1 MVNYSFLRYMG
12 FLRKERQSETNDASQ
27 QAKKQ
32 ALSAVDLTNAVLVNF
47 YGEGKTAI
55 NKSGYPDFIGGFP
68 SMASIIYNDSFKTIV
83 FDDSLRS
90 AALAK
95 GCDVMGFYAF
105 CYWLN
110 KIVNHQKVVVIGFD
124 SSCLK
129 FIRKYIKRTDLDWFF
144 NADWYLYE
152 KLGSGKVKN
161 KAPFH
166 CFGWS
171 RAQFGQ
177 HTMNL
182 DIQRVRTALLD
193 EPGYQI
199 QPLPIRQL
207 WGSILERQKEDVTG
221 LWYCINE
228 LVLNP
233 GQLKPSLSAT
243 WRLD

>member
-1 MVNYSFLRYMG
+1 MS
-12 FLRKERQSETNDASQ
+12 FLRKEKRSVVNDTSQ

-55 NKSGYPDFIGGFP
+55 NKFGYSGFVGGFP

-105 CYWLN
+105 GYWLN
-110 KIVNHQKVVVIGFD
+110 KLLSHPKVVVIGFD

-144 NADWYLYE
+144 NADWYLTE
-152 KLGSGKVKN
+152 KLGIGKSKT

-193 EPGYQI
+193 EPGYQT

-207 WGSILERQKEDVTG
+207 WESVLERQKEDVTG

-228 LVLNP
+228 LVINP
-233 GQLKPSLSAT
+233 SRLRPSLSAT
-243 WRLD
+243 WGLEGDI

>member
-1 MVNYSFLRYMG
+1 MS
-12 FLRKERQSETNDASQ
+12 FLRKEKRSGENDTSQ

-55 NKSGYPDFIGGFP
+55 NKFGYNRFVGGFP
-68 SMASIIYNDSFKTIV
+68 SMATIIYNDSFKTIV

-95 GCDVMGFYAF
+95 GCDGMGFYVF

-110 KIVNHQKVVVIGFD
+110 KLVSHQKVVVIGFD

-144 NADWYLYE
+144 NADWYLTE
-152 KLGSGKVKN
+152 KLGSGKSKT

-182 DIQRVRTALLD
+182 DIQRVRMALLD
-193 EPGYQI
+193 EPGYQT

-207 WGSILERQKEDVTG
+207 WESVLERQKEDVTG
-221 LWYCINE
+221 LWYCVNE

-233 GQLKPSLSAT
+233 SRLRPSLSAT
-243 WRLD
+243 WGLDD

>member
-1 MVNYSFLRYMG
+1 MG
-12 FLRKERQSETNDASQ
+12 LLRKERQSETNDASQ

-32 ALSAVDLTNAVLVNF
+32 ALSAVDLTNAVLLNF
-47 YGEGKTAI
+47 YGEGKAAI
-55 NKSGYPDFIGGFP
+55 NKIGFPEFRGDFP
-68 SMASIIYNDSFKTIV
+68 SMASIVYNDAFKIII

-95 GCDVMGFYAF
+95 GADVMGFYSF

-110 KIVNHQKVVVIGFD
+110 KLVVHHKVVVIGFD

-152 KLGSGKVKN
+152 KLGKGKKKN
-161 KAPFH
+161 QFPFH

-177 HTMNL
+177 EPMTL
-182 DIQRVRTALLD
+182 DIARVRKALLD
-193 EPGYQI
+193 EPGFQT

-207 WGSILERQKEDVTG
+207 WDEVLTRQKDDVTG

-233 GQLKPSLSAT
+233 GQLKPGLSET
-243 WRLD
+243 WGLD

>member
-1 MVNYSFLRYMG
+1 MS
-12 FLRKERQSETNDASQ
+12 FLRKEKRSCENDTSQ

-32 ALSAVDLTNAVLVNF
+32 ALSAVDLTNSVLVNF

-55 NKSGYPDFIGGFP
+55 NKLGYNRFVGGFP

-95 GCDVMGFYAF
+95 GCDVMGFYVF

-110 KIVNHQKVVVIGFD
+110 KLVSHQNVVVIGFD

-207 WGSILERQKEDVTG
+207 WALILERQKEDVTG

-233 GQLKPSLSAT
+233 GQLKPSLAAT
-243 WRLD
+243 WGLD

>member
-1 MVNYSFLRYMG
+1 MS
-12 FLRKERQSETNDASQ
+12 FLRKEKRSSENDTSQ
-27 QAKKQ
+27 KAKKQ

-55 NKSGYPDFIGGFP
+55 NKFGYCGFVGGFP

-95 GCDVMGFYAF
+95 GCDVMGFYVF

-110 KIVNHQKVVVIGFD
+110 KLVSHQKVLVIGFD
-124 SSCLK
+124 SSSLK

-144 NADWYLYE
+144 NADWYLTE
-152 KLGSGKVKN
+152 KLGSGKSKA

-193 EPGYQI
+193 EPGYQT

-207 WGSILERQKEDVTG
+207 WESVLERQKEDVTG

-233 GQLKPSLSAT
+233 SRLRPSLSAT
-243 WRLD
+243 WGLDD

>member
-1 MVNYSFLRYMG
+1 
-12 FLRKERQSETNDASQ
+12 
-27 QAKKQ
+27 
-32 ALSAVDLTNAVLVNF
+32 
-47 YGEGKTAI
+47 
-55 NKSGYPDFIGGFP
+55 
-68 SMASIIYNDSFKTIV
+68 MASIIYNDSFKTIV

-95 GCDVMGFYAF
+95 GFDVMGFYAF
-105 CYWLN
+105 GYWLN
-110 KIVNHQKVVVIGFD
+110 ELVSHPKVVVIGFD

-129 FIRKYIKRTDLDWFF
+129 YIRKYIKRTDLDWFF
-144 NADWYLYE
+144 NADWYLTE
-152 KLGSGKVKN
+152 KLGSRKSKF

-182 DIQRVRTALLD
+182 DIQRVREALLD

-207 WGSILERQKEDVTG
+207 WESVLERQKEDVTG
-221 LWYCINE
+221 LWYCVNE

-243 WRLD
+243 WGLVGDI

>member
-1 MVNYSFLRYMG
+1 MS
-12 FLRKERQSETNDASQ
+12 FLRKEKRSSENDTSQ
-27 QAKKQ
+27 KAKKQ

-55 NKSGYPDFIGGFP
+55 NKFGYSGYVGEFP

-95 GCDVMGFYAF
+95 GFDVMGFYAF
-105 CYWLN
+105 GYWLN
-110 KIVNHQKVVVIGFD
+110 KLVSHQNVVIIGFD

-144 NADWYLYE
+144 NADWYLTE
-152 KLGSGKVKN
+152 KLGSGKTKT

-193 EPGYQI
+193 EPGYQT

-207 WGSILERQKEDVTG
+207 WESVLERHKEDVTG

-228 LVLNP
+228 LVINP
-233 GQLKPSLSAT
+233 SRLRPSLSGS
-243 WRLD
+243 WGLD

>member
-1 MVNYSFLRYMG
+1 MG
-12 FLRKERQSETNDASQ
+12 LLRKERQSETNDASQ

-32 ALSAVDLTNAVLVNF
+32 ALSAVDLTNAVLLNF

-55 NKSGYPDFIGGFP
+55 NRSGYPDFVGGFP

-95 GCDVMGFYAF
+95 GADVMGFYSF

-110 KIVNHQKVVVIGFD
+110 KLVVHHKVVVIGFD

-152 KLGSGKVKN
+152 KLGKGKKKN
-161 KAPFH
+161 QFPFH

-182 DIQRVRTALLD
+182 DIVRVRGSLQD
-193 EPGYQI
+193 DPGYQI

-207 WGSILERQKEDVTG
+207 WGEVLQRQKEDVTG
-221 LWYCINE
+221 LWFCINE

-233 GQLKPSLSAT
+233 GQLKPGLAET
-243 WRLD
+243 WGLVGDI